1 LVGRVTIKSK
11 HLFVLIEELPMF
23 ALSYSLCIQISEK
36 EKRKKKVVILYVMC
50 KSCQVNEVK
59 EMVLSLSSMALRSA
73 NKIKVI
79 EHKIPA

>member
-1 LVGRVTIKSK
+1 
-11 HLFVLIEELPMF
+11 MF
-23 ALSYSLCIQISEK
+23 ALSYSLCIQLSQK
-36 EKRKKKVVILYVMC
+36 KKKKKVVILYVMC

-59 EMVLSLSSMALRSA
+59 EMVLSLSSMELRSA

>member
-1 LVGRVTIKSK
+1 
-11 HLFVLIEELPMF
+11 M
-23 ALSYSLCIQISEK
+23 YSDF
-36 EKRKKKVVILYVMC
+36 RKKEEVVILYVMC

-59 EMVLSLSSMALRSA
+59 EMVLSLSSMELRSA

>member
-1 LVGRVTIKSK
+1 VTIKSK

-59 EMVLSLSSMALRSA
+59 EMVLSLSSMELRSA